1 MIANEGQPA
10 RARIELAAGALEQ
23 LQYAAQQ
30 GFPFRLCSR
39 DLYLRMTFFQ
49 HGGEVLLTRYFENV
63 KD

>member
-1 MIANEGQPA
+1 MRRKPTRDANTLYV
-10 RARIELAAGALEQ
+10 IALEQ

-30 GFPFRLCSR
+30 GFPFHLCSR